1 MSDNSLPVQEKPERE
16 FNAAPLLALA
26 VLAAAV
32 VAFVVQNSDSYPV
45 KWLMF
50 DGKAPTWL
58 VIVASA
64 VAGAILERLTVWTIK
79 RRRRSV
85 QRV

>member
-1 MSDNSLPVQEKPERE
+1 MTDTPVPAPEKPQRE

-26 VLAAAV
+26 VLAAAT

-58 VIVASA
+58 VIVISA
-64 VAGAILERLTVWTIK
+64 AAGAVIERLAVWAI
-79 RRRRSV
+79 RRRRHAN
-85 QRV
+85 QHA

>member
-1 MSDNSLPVQEKPERE
+1 MTDNQTPLPEKPERT

-26 VLAAAV
+26 ILVAAV
-32 VAFVVQNSDSYPV
+32 VAFIVQNSDSYPV

-58 VIVASA
+58 VIVVSA
-64 VAGAILERLTVWTIK
+64 AAGAVLERLVVWTIRH
-79 RRRRSV
+79 RRRAE

>member
-1 MSDNSLPVQEKPERE
+1 MTDNPLPVPEKPERN

-26 VLAAAV
+26 VLAAAI

-45 KWLMF
+45 KWLML

-58 VIVASA
+58 VIVISFA
-64 VAGAILERLTVWTIK
+64 AGAVIELLLTWTIRH
-79 RRRRSV
+79 RRRV
-85 QRV
+85 NQRV

>member
-1 MSDNSLPVQEKPERE
+1 MTDTPVPAPEKPERE

-26 VLAAAV
+26 VLAAAI
-32 VAFVVQNSDSYPV
+32 VAFILQNSDSYPV

-58 VIVASA
+58 VIVVSA
-64 VAGAILERLTVWTIK
+64 VAGAILERLAVWTIK